1 MYTALT
7 YINVYLRNLQRQK
20 EACYRSYVHADTLLS
35 GTVEDLNLKRWYRY
49 EDINILGTQYFTL
62 TNDNLGA
69 Q

>member
-35 GTVEDLNLKRWYRY
+35 GTVEHLNLKR
-49 EDINILGTQYFTL
+49 
-62 TNDNLGA
+62 
-69 Q
+69 